1 MDGYLMAGLVVVAEI
16 FGYGLKGSATPIY
29 QNITQ
34 ITHRREVKSLEMVG
48 EMMDPDISGGW
59 VCCVK

>member
-34 ITHRREVKSLEMVG
+34 ITHRREVKSLEM
-48 EMMDPDISGGW
+48 MDPDISGGW
-59 VCCVK
+59 VCRVK